1 MQKLQLFTLEALYP
15 KIDKLKEKIEA
26 WETKNVGGYQKIFP
40 TDVLF
45 IYV

>member
-1 MQKLQLFTLEALYP
+1 MANKMSKED
-15 KIDKLKEKIEA
+15 IDKLKEKIEA